1 MFINFIFIIV
11 KLRKWF
17 SFMLSIVKGGREIV
31 ICFLILVL
39 DSLFEMYVLYCV
51 NFEVNEVNFDLLKK
65 VV

>member
-1 MFINFIFIIV
+1 
-11 KLRKWF
+11 
-17 SFMLSIVKGGREIV
+17 MLCIVKGGREIV

>member
-1 MFINFIFIIV
+1 
-11 KLRKWF
+11 
-17 SFMLSIVKGGREIV
+17 MLSIVKGGREIV